1 MVVVP
6 IAYGVI
12 ALIAALGAL
21 LAYMGTRQMFSPL
34 LDYLKWI
41 LGPVS
46 LVLDI
51 VTNDAT
57 ARMVESAKAA
67 AESAAT
73 IVAHYVAAIP
83 EGLTQLVD
91 AILVWASA
99 VVASLAATGQA
110 ISDAVTSTVVAL
122 IQAAV
127 ATLRYDVDTLFN
139 VYLPNLQWFMEQVQ
153 LELWNALN
161 ALTARVE
168 AIEQWA
174 GQSIEAAVAGAVAAL
189 GASIEALRQEL
200 AATAAGIEAG
210 IEARI
215 GAAAAAIDGY
225 VQGLVDA
232 LAREI
237 AAVRTALADAIPG
250 INTRI
255 DEVAATGAAVAT
267 ATAVEILTL
276 KDWIDKC
283 GEPLCDSYG
292 PDIPFVKD
300 LVSLLETGAIVAWV
314 IAAIED
320 PEGTADFTADFV
332 GGTVSSVGDALAA
345 VA

>member
-1 MVVVP
+1 MVAPRLV
-6 IAYGVI
+6 AGAAQDAAR
-12 ALIAALGAL
+12 ALAAL
-21 LAYMGTRQMFSPL
+21 LAYMGSKQMFSPL
-34 LDYLKWI
+34 LDYLKYI

-73 IVAHYVAAIP
+73 IVAHFIAAVP

-110 ISDAVTSTVVAL
+110 VSDAVTSTVVGL

-161 ALTARVE
+161 GLAARVE
-168 AIEQWA
+168 AVEQWA

-189 GASIEALRQEL
+189 GASIEAVRQDL
-200 AATAAGIEAG
+200 IARVAGVEAG
-210 IEARI
+210 IEARLA
-215 GAAAAAIDGY
+215 GWGAAIDGHISA
-225 VQGLVDA
+225 VADA

-292 PDIPFVKD
+292 PDIPFDVEGSGD
-300 LVSLLETGAIVAWV
+300 VGIGVVADRMCVLASSLAS
-314 IAAIED
+314 
-320 PEGTADFTADFV
+320 P
-332 GGTVSSVGDALAA
+332 
-345 VA
+345 